1 MLLVSACLAGV
12 PCRYDGRAK
21 TVEEL
26 RDAVG
31 RGEAVAV
38 CPEMAG
44 GLRTPRR
51 PAEIVGGTGDDVLAG
66 RARVLDD
73 AGEDLTE
80 EFVAGAHHALEV
92 ARRHGVDR
100 AVLHDRSPSCGSQA
114 IYDGAFHGR
123 TVPGAGVTAALL
135 LAHGIEVQPPETTG

>member
-1 MLLVSACLAGV
+1 MILVSACLAGV

-21 TVEEL
+21 TVPEL
-26 RDAVG
+26 RAAVE

-44 GLRTPRR
+44 GLNTPRR
-51 PAEIVGGTGDDVLAG
+51 PAEIVGGAGADVLAG

-73 AGEDLTE
+73 AGEDVTA

-92 ARRHGVDR
+92 VRRHGVDT
-100 AVLHDRSPSCGSQA
+100 AVLHDRSPSCGSES
-114 IYDGAFHGR
+114 IYDGEFRGH
-123 TVPGAGVTAALL
+123 TVPGEGVTAALL
-135 LAHGIEVQPPETTG
+135 REQGVQVRPPAGH